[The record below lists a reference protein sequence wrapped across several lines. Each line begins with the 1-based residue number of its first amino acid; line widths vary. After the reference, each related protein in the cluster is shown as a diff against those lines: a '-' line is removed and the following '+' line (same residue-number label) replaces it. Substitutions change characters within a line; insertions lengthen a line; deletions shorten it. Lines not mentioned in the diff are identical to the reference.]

1 MDKKIF
7 LLDKSY
13 YPQTMVDN
21 LTEKDL
27 EKWVAEEDYN
37 DDYTIVKIE
46 ANGYDSAE
54 EAIINEMP
62 YEYPEDE
69 SIDAYYQLT
78 IDAHNGDYITVGNK
92 AINANGYV
100 TEKNILFPNTGETT
114 GYLKKDNL
122 EKECFYLV

>member
-1 MDKKIF
+1 MDKKVF
-7 LLDKSY
+7 LLDESY

-62 YEYPEDE
+62 FADM
-69 SIDAYYQLT
+69 DDYYMV
-78 IDAHNGDYITVGNK
+78 AFG
-92 AINANGYV
+92 
-100 TEKNILFPNTGETT
+100 F
-114 GYLKKDNL
+114 
-122 EKECFYLV
+122 

>member
-62 YEYPEDE
+62 FADM
-69 SIDAYYQLT
+69 DDYYMV
-78 IDAHNGDYITVGNK
+78 AFG
-92 AINANGYV
+92 
-100 TEKNILFPNTGETT
+100 F
-114 GYLKKDNL
+114 
-122 EKECFYLV
+122 

>member
-1 MDKKIF
+1 MDKKVF

-54 EAIINEMP
+54 EAIVNEMP
-62 YEYPEDE
+62 FADM
-69 SIDAYYQLT
+69 DDYYMV
-78 IDAHNGDYITVGNK
+78 AFG
-92 AINANGYV
+92 
-100 TEKNILFPNTGETT
+100 F
-114 GYLKKDNL
+114 
-122 EKECFYLV
+122 

>member
-1 MDKKIF
+1 MDKKVF

-46 ANGYDSAE
+46 ANGYDTAE

-62 YEYPEDE
+62 FADM
-69 SIDAYYQLT
+69 DDYYMV
-78 IDAHNGDYITVGNK
+78 AFG
-92 AINANGYV
+92 
-100 TEKNILFPNTGETT
+100 F
-114 GYLKKDNL
+114 
-122 EKECFYLV
+122 

>member
-1 MDKKIF
+1 MDKKVF

-62 YEYPEDE
+62 FADM
-69 SIDAYYQLT
+69 DDYYMV
-78 IDAHNGDYITVGNK
+78 AFG
-92 AINANGYV
+92 
-100 TEKNILFPNTGETT
+100 F
-114 GYLKKDNL
+114 
-122 EKECFYLV
+122 